1 MNASGLE
8 TKLRAL
14 LGSVA
19 PGAGAE
25 SVPLEADLRFELD
38 LDSMDWLEFCLA
50 IEREWKVAVPE
61 SDYTRLASLSSCL
74 EYLESHRR

>member
-1 MNASGLE
+1 MNASGFE
-8 TKLRAL
+8 ATLRAL
-14 LGSVA
+14 LGAVA

-25 SVPLEADLRFELD
+25 TVPLEADLRFELD

-50 IEREWKVAVPE
+50 IEREWKIAVPE
-61 SDYTRLASLSSCL
+61 SEYAGLASLSGCV